1 MSAASSANAGMPA
14 VDPFLMKRSR
24 SRSMTAF
31 RNVPLRRYTPPIASP
46 CAPWQVTH
54 FAAYTVAPY
63 AMSALAYGLSCGGTG
78 PCAKAPVKPIVQNT
92 IPRITVAQALGIDR
106 LSAPVPSHR
115 RRIGV
120 RISGGPTPGR
130 RTRAG
135 HEGEAD
141 SSGRAS
147 IAKEKPPA
155 RSLAQR
161 AATRHARATGILLE
175 VPLAG
180 PI

>member
-1 MSAASSANAGMPA
+1 MVPAMSAASSANAGMPA

-31 RNVPLRRYTPPIASP
+31 RNVPLRRFTPPIASP

-106 LSAPVPSHR
+106 LFCTRLVAPAPHR
-115 RRIGV
+115 REDV
-120 RISGGPTPGR
+120 R
-130 RTRAG
+130 RTDAEDRK
-135 HEGEAD
+135 
-141 SSGRAS
+141 S
-147 IAKEKPPA
+147 
-155 RSLAQR
+155 
-161 AATRHARATGILLE
+161 
-175 VPLAG
+175 VV
-180 PI
+180 